1 MAITSR
7 DLHTDRRS
15 VVSLPSAGSASKL
28 AYAITFALALLALYV
43 LLSGVLGWAQ
53 VKIDDMRYGRPRT
66 FQLAAK
72 VGHGEES
79 GTATQLI
86 AMNLNRQVMI
96 IEVPGGDATK
106 TRSIVGPYLFGSG
119 EDLTPV
125 TMRLADINADGTP
138 DLLVQVKNEEMVY
151 MNRNGGFELLSAE
164 ERQQLMQ
171 SAGQ

>member
-7 DLHTDRRS
+7 DLHPERRT

-28 AYAITFALALLALYV
+28 AYVVTFGLALVALYV

-66 FQLAAK
+66 FQLAAM

-106 TRSIVGPYLFGSG
+106 TRSLVGPYLFGAG

-125 TMRLADINADGTP
+125 TMRLADVNGDGAA

-164 ERQQLMQ
+164 ERQQLLQ
-171 SAGQ
+171 SAGK